1 MRETEEEGES
11 CVAGCDNLA
20 AIYES
25 MYGKAPVR
33 MTACDE
39 VIGLPG
45 DVFVGGEDGGGRVA
59 Q

>member
-1 MRETEEEGES
+1 M
-11 CVAGCDNLA
+11 AGSDTLA

-25 MYGKAPVR
+25 MYGKEPMH
-33 MTACDE
+33 MTACGD

-45 DVFVGGEDGGGRVA
+45 DVFVYGEDGGGRVA